1 MMNLAER
8 ALGVAVLLLLAA
20 CGSTGLPASA
30 TGSLELSMEH
40 PVDGQQYNYL
50 LEVPD
55 AAERP
60 EAGWPILIFLH
71 GAGERGDDLERVR
84 FHGPPKLVAEV
95 ATIPELA
102 RCVLAAPQCPA
113 DEWWQLSTLGTFVD
127 ELLERP
133 DVDPDRVYLTGLS
146 IGGYATW
153 NLLAAY
159 PDVFAAAVPICGGGQ
174 LGRVFPDFPN
184 GFRLEALLEA
194 RHVPVRAFHGELD
207 PIFPPEESTMLV
219 EALQAAGGDAQVTV
233 YPGVEHDSWTE
244 TYANPE
250 LYTWLFAQS
259 R

>member
-1 MMNLAER
+1 MPKPSLV
-8 ALGVAVLLLLAA
+8 VAALAA
-20 CGSTGLPASA
+20 CLFFASLASCSATMPA
-30 TGSLELSMEH
+30 TGSLERTMEH
-40 PVDGQQYNYL
+40 AVDGQQYNYL

-84 FHGPPKLVAEV
+84 FHGPPKLVA
-95 ATIPELA
+95 TFPELA
-102 RCVLAAPQCPA
+102 SCVLAAPQCPA
-113 DEWWQLSTLGTFVD
+113 DEWWQLSTLGTFVE

-133 DVDPDRVYLTGLS
+133 DIDPDRVYLTGLS
-146 IGGYATW
+146 VGGYATW

-194 RHVPVRAFHGELD
+194 KHVPVRAFHGELD
-207 PIFPPEESTMLV
+207 PIFPPVESTMLV
-219 EALQAAGGDAQVTV
+219 EALQAAGGDAEVTV

-250 LYTWLFAQS
+250 LYTWMFAQS